1 MCTNMLLTTCPE
13 TRCPQKGAR
22 VTFLFSTRPFAWQ
35 EECAAR
41 EPALCPSWLLFFQL
55 LNVTG
60 SSEISPTALQA
71 SHSPGGFAPLE
82 KEQRGVP
89 SLIPTPS
96 IDSPSAPGGEQPVP
110 LEGQSVL
117 LLHFCL
123 GVLLLASLS
132 CEPAQLLSTTRNKFI
147 SHPIRASRT
156 AIILFPSPDK
166 TS

>member
-1 MCTNMLLTTCPE
+1 MLLTTCPE

-35 EECAAR
+35 EECAAQ

-82 KEQRGVP
+82 KEQRGALSDP
-89 SLIPTPS
+89 YIIHFLTISSWRGTA
-96 IDSPSAPGGEQPVP
+96 SATGRAERAAAPLLPRGAAARQPV
-110 LEGQSVL
+110 L
-117 LLHFCL
+117 
-123 GVLLLASLS
+123 
-132 CEPAQLLSTTRNKFI
+132 
-147 SHPIRASRT
+147 
-156 AIILFPSPDK
+156 
-166 TS
+166 